1 MKILVTGN
9 MGYVG
14 PGVVRRLRDS
24 HPHATIVG
32 FDMGYFGHCMTAAE
46 LFPESRTDVQYV
58 GDVRRPLSKD
68 VLTGVDVVVHLAAI
82 SNDPMGNTFEAIT
95 DHVNH
100 RASVEVA
107 AQAKAAGARAFVFAS
122 SCSVYGCADGGPR
135 TEESPVGPLTAYAR
149 SKAAAEQGLARLADE
164 SFTVTSLRF
173 ATACGMSDRLR
184 LDLVLNDF
192 IASAVA
198 SKRITILS
206 DGTPWRPLIHV
217 SDMAR
222 AIDWAIQRP
231 GFESGAFLAVNAG
244 SDEWNYQVKELAETA
259 ALLIGGVNVSLTHTA
274 PPDKRSYRVSFA
286 KFKQLAPAFQPHMTL
301 HDTITEL
308 RNGLEAMHFND
319 AAFRTSNLMR
329 LEVLKELRRHGHL
342 TESLAWAHCHADVD
356 TATAIDADAAAP
368 LAVGWR

>member
-1 MKILVTGN
+1 
-9 MGYVG
+9 
-14 PGVVRRLRDS
+14 VRCLRSS
-24 HPHATIVG
+24 HPDATIVG

-46 LFPESRTDVQYV
+46 LFPESRTDVQYF

-68 VLTGVDVVVHLAAI
+68 VLAGVDVVVHLAAI
-82 SNDPMGNTFEAIT
+82 SNDPMGSAFEAIT

-100 RASVEVA
+100 RASVAVA
-107 AQAKAAGARAFVFAS
+107 VQAKAAGTRAFVFAS

-149 SKAAAEQGLARLADE
+149 SKVAAEQALTRLADE

-192 IASAVA
+192 IAGAVA
-198 SKRITILS
+198 SKTIKILS

-231 GFESGAFLAVNAG
+231 CFESGAFLAINVG
-244 SDEWNYQVKELAETA
+244 SDAWNYQVKELAETA
-259 ALLIGGVNVSLTHTA
+259 ASMIGGVTVSMNHTA
-274 PPDKRSYRVSFA
+274 APDKRSYRVSFA
-286 KFKQLAPAFQPHMTL
+286 KFKQLAPAFQPQMTL

-308 RNGLEAMHFND
+308 MNGLEAMGFNN
-319 AAFRTSNLMR
+319 AAFRTSTLMR
-329 LEVLKELRRHGHL
+329 LEVLKELRRRGHL
-342 TESLAWAHCHADVD
+342 TESLTWTHRPADAE
-356 TATAIDADAAAP
+356 TAGIIEAGAAAP
-368 LAVGWR
+368 LAVG